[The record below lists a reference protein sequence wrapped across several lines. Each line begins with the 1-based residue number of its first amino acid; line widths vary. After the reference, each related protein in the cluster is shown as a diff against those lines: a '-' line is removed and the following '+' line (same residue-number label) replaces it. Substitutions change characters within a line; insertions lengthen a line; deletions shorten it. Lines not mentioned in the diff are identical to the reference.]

1 MHSSIDITSSL
12 IVPLLLSLPAAGA
25 GVYVVAEIFK
35 RAFGMNSGK
44 AIHTMVVLLS
54 FAGAVIPYVLKF
66 KGLPIELLG
75 ITSPAA
81 YGFSQAIY
89 KAAVYISDHGYLS
102 KLSNLLYKISSLL
115 HKKPAST
122 PAADAAVAAV
132 TVPEAA
138 GTPVVATPSEFSL

>member
-12 IVPLLLSLPAAGA
+12 VIPLLLSLPAAGA
-25 GVYVVAEIFK
+25 GVYIAAEILK
-35 RAFGMNSGK
+35 KIFGMNSGK

-54 FAGAVIPYVLKF
+54 IVGAVVPYLIKF

-102 KLSNLLYKISSLL
+102 KVSNLLYKVSSLL
-115 HKKPAST
+115 SSKPAST
-122 PAADAAVAAV
+122 PAADAGVAAV
-132 TVPEAA
+132 TVPEAPSKPV
-138 GTPVVATPSEFSL
+138 TPQEFSL